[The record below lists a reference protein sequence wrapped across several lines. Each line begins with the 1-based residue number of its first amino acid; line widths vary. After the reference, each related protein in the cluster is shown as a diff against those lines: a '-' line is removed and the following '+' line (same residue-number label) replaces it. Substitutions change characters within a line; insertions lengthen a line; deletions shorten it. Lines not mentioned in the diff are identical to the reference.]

1 MKRKLLLSLFFMAGV
16 VGAFAQKNVG
26 IGTIAPE
33 ESAVLDLTSTNKGFL
48 MPRMTSEEKNY
59 IKNPAKGLMVYQTN
73 EASGYYFYNGT
84 QWKPLSENDQKSIA
98 IDPNDWSFGGNTP
111 PTGSYVGTNG
121 SSAEPLILKASG
133 VRTGFFNSSGATF
146 LGANA
151 GVLTTG
157 GSNTAVGG
165 SALSSNTTG
174 TNNTAI
180 GANALRVSTA
190 ADNTSIGSA
199 SLYSN
204 TLGSGNVAIGTAS
217 LFTNVDGNYNT
228 AIGGQAARLNQ
239 SGSNNFALGYAAL
252 YSNVTGSGNTALGP
266 NALRSNASGSGNTA
280 LGGDAGYAATGSNN
294 VFLGS
299 SAGYNSTG
307 NNQLYI
313 ANTNTATPLI
323 YGDFAAKYVTI
334 GDVPASAAKRGDA
347 AAAGYNLLVK
357 GGILTEKVKVA
368 LVTTTDWADYVFEKE
383 YKEKML
389 SLEEV
394 EKFTLANKHLPNVP
408 SAQQMV
414 DNGMEVGQTSKMFM
428 EKIEELTLYIIEL
441 NKEVQKLKAENL
453 NNKK

>member
-1 MKRKLLLSLFFMAGV
+1 MAGV

-98 IDPNDWSFGGNTP
+98 IDPNNWDFDGSEPPIGGFL
-111 PTGSYVGTNG
+111 GTNN
-121 SSAEPLILKASG
+121 SQPLIFKTSG
-133 VRTGFFNSSGATF
+133 VRTGYLASDATF

-151 GVLTTG
+151 GINTSG
-157 GSNTAVGG
+157 PSNTALGANSL
-165 SALSSNTTG
+165 SATVTSA
-174 TNNTAI
+174 NNTAV
-180 GANALRVSTA
+180 GANALRVTTGGS
-190 ADNTSIGSA
+190 NTSIGSA

-228 AIGGQAARLNQ
+228 AIGGEAARLNQ

-266 NALRSNASGSGNTA
+266 NSLRSNASGSGNTA
-280 LGGDAGYAATGSNN
+280 LGGNAGYAATGSDN

-313 ANTNTATPLI
+313 ANSSTATPLI